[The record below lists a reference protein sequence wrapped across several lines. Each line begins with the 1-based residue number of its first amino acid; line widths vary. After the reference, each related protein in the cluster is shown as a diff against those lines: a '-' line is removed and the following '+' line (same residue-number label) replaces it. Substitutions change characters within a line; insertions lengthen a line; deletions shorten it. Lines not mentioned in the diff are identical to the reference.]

1 MYECFGDDF
10 RLLDYLE
17 YLYSLYSLLHVNTFP
32 NPIRRQKRLAA
43 GILND
48 VRAAIV
54 YNHKLVYGSIYL
66 HYSSKLS
73 KYP

>member
-1 MYECFGDDF
+1 MSECFGDDF

-17 YLYSLYSLLHVNTFP
+17 YLYSLYTLLDVNTFP

-54 YNHKLVYGSIYL
+54 YNHKLV
-66 HYSSKLS
+66 
-73 KYP
+73 